1 MLSWLVG
8 RIVRRAYQQAN
19 AGDIDALTKAF
30 ARDVVFEFHG
40 DTRLGGERRGRDGVR
55 EWFRQVAE
63 ELGRLELTAQD
74 VVVSGPPWN
83 IRVIVRISDRAHL
96 ISGHEFEN
104 YGFQFLRLR
113 WGKIVEDR
121 ILVDLDIVRREL
133 AAIEQAAHGKS
144 RVSSPS
150 AP

>member
-8 RIVRRAYQQAN
+8 RIVKRGYQQAN

-40 DTRLGGERRGRDGVR
+40 DTSLGGERRGPDGVR
-55 EWFRQVAE
+55 QWFRQVAE

-74 VVVSGPPWN
+74 VVVSGLPWN
-83 IRVIVRISDRAHL
+83 MRVIVRLTDRAHL

-104 YGFQFLRLR
+104 HGFQFLRLR

-121 ILVDLDIVRREL
+121 ILVNLDIVRQEL
-133 AAIEQAAHGKS
+133 AAIEQAG
-144 RVSSPS
+144 RT
-150 AP
+150 